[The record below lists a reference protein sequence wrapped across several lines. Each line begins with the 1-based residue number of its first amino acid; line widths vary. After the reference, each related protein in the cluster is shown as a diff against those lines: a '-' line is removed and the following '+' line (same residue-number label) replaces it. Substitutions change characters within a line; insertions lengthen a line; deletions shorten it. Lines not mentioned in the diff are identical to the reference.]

1 MDKIIKSSFILQRYD
16 TPNFL
21 FVKGVKDK
29 CYCLLIAKVKAP
41 PKRNE
46 CRVNFCKKDISI
58 AKVNMAV

>member
-1 MDKIIKSSFILQRYD
+1 MILQTFYLSR
-16 TPNFL
+16 
-21 FVKGVKDK
+21 GVKDK